1 MSQNDQTHDTRRRLM
16 EAALKV
22 FAEKGFD
29 GAGIREIADQAKANS
44 AMVQYHFGGKEG
56 LYKEALRFA
65 FEQGGHKGGSK
76 VQHLPA
82 HPNPQDPEARR
93 RAMENLRL
101 FLRSFLEDIFL
112 CHGSGRYLPV
122 ELERAAMTVWGRE
135 MQEPRPYM
143 EAFILETIGPIVD
156 YLSGCLAV
164 LLPDLDEE
172 SRYRMGISIQAQILF
187 LHKSMEMIRLTRG
200 AAYTA
205 KDIDSLTEHLFLF
218 SLRGLGVPE
227 AFPVQGA

>member
-1 MSQNDQTHDTRRRLM
+1 MSQNDHTHDTRRRLM

-65 FEQGGHKGGSK
+65 FEQSGHKI
-76 VQHLPA
+76 QNLPA
-82 HPNPQDPEARR
+82 HPNLQDPQARR

-101 FLRSFLEDIFL
+101 FIRDFLENIFL
-112 CHGSGRYLPV
+112 CHGTGHYLPV
-122 ELERAAMTVWGRE
+122 AVERAAMTVWGRE
-135 MQEPRPYM
+135 MQEPRPHM

-164 LLPDLDEE
+164 LRPDLDEE

-187 LHKSMEMIRLTRG
+187 LHKNMEMIRLTRG
-200 AAYTA
+200 AAYAA
-205 KDIDSLTEHLFLF
+205 KDIDSLTDHLTLF

-227 AFPVQGA
+227 AFPPQGA